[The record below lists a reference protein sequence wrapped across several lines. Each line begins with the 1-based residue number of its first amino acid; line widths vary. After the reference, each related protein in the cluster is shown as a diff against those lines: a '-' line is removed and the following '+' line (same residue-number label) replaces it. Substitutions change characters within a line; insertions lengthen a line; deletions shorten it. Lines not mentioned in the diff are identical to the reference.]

1 MARRRKVKVYEL
13 EKDGATYWVTRYEI
27 GVKNGAKTYE
37 AMIPTMKNNY
47 ATWVSFALPEIA
59 KIASTLPP
67 KVEGADPAENYARR
81 GAVFARK
88 FRELGRAFKK
98 FKLSK
103 ALETLGVVPTP
114 TVVPPPPARVREV
127 PPLA

>member
-1 MARRRKVKVYEL
+1 MARRKKVKVYQL
-13 EKDGATYWVTRYEI
+13 EKDGATYWVSRYEI

-37 AMIPTMKNNY
+37 AMIPTMRNNY
-47 ATWVSFALPEIA
+47 ATWVNFALPEIV
-59 KIASTLPP
+59 KIAKDLPP
-67 KVEGADPAENYARR
+67 KIEGADPAVNYERR

-88 FRELGRAFKK
+88 FRELGRAFSK

-103 ALETLGVVPTP
+103 ALESLGVVPTP
-114 TVVPPPPARVREV
+114 EIIPPPPARVREV